1 MPFENEHDDFKKLE
15 IVGKKFPGALC
26 NLIIG
31 VNDGCYELVDPSNT
45 HMEVKPVDIS
55 KIDLEIHQVFGNA
68 VVRYTIGSG
77 ACKDVVSKDNQS
89 GRSIWI
95 QSFSNPYIHEY
106 PERFGN
112 APLAKLSYDDWREKM
127 ISIAR
132 FLRNVLE
139 QKGNV
144 VLYFDDLPN
153 GDAEKVTV

>member
-1 MPFENEHDDFKKLE
+1 MSFENEHDDFKKLE
-15 IVGKKFPGALC
+15 IVDKKFPGALC

-55 KIDLEIHQVFGNA
+55 KIDLEIRQAFGDA
-68 VVRYTIGSG
+68 VVRYAISYCV
-77 ACKDVVSKDNQS
+77 CKDVVSEDNQS

-132 FLRNVLE
+132 FLRNLLK
-139 QKGNV
+139 QKGDV